1 MTESWERSN
10 ARKAEKVDQ
19 QIFFRF
25 LKPTRLQLGLR
36 LRLRLQQIYNTT
48 QTLPPAE
55 QSQTLC
61 TTAAAAAAAAAL
73 VLLAWCRRYSRIE
86 KGSGARIP
94 RCEKSLKFPSSRWDE
109 DEDGDEAGMVVAQAG
124 CWPRLDDHLRFTLEP
139 AARRVNFRGPSTSSG
154 T

>member
-1 MTESWERSN
+1 MHERQKRSTN
-10 ARKAEKVDQ
+10 KF
-19 QIFFRF
+19 FFRF

-61 TTAAAAAAAAAL
+61 TTAVAAAAAAP

-94 RCEKSLKFPSSRWDE
+94 RCEKSLKFPSSRWDEDE

-139 AARRVNFRGPSTSSG
+139 AARRVNFRGPSTPSG